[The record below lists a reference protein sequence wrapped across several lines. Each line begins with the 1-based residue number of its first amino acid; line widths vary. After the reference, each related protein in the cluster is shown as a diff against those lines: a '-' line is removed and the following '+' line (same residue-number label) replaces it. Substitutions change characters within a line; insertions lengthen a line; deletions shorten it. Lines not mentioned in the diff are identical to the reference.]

1 MALLETTVRGATG
14 GDAFLLTI
22 FADMALPNSTV
33 DVGSDGF
40 TVAVI
45 EAPPHRLLIAT
56 NGSMATISPLGNHFL
71 ISSSAYSVVLDL
83 SATPPPPPSSHGGSF
98 VGRDSKKVVCFAWSI
113 GHVVANW
120 EGLFNLQLVMVII
133 NGIFF
138 GADFF
143 LTNQGLQGF
152 IAKKPILTY
161 DLSAGTERRKAVL
174 VLSGSDCLLSSHYI
188 NVGRIYHGSSFG
200 TIVFLFSALILATCW
215 EASTHVALAFIS
227 CIPCP
232 FTRIVS
238 YNPRLLV
245 FGIILT
251 LPCVYWSQ
259 YEAMSRDFH
268 EAPFGLALNI
278 SGTLRP
284 SGAYVDAPVST
295 IALHMFP
302 CCYPTI
308 FGVILLAVAE
318 SMVQRKRLYGVFL
331 LDVSWTKTNGFLSCC
346 GVPGWIT
353 GIALDA
359 QNAIKIGNKLFVKPS
374 FQVVLGYATIV
385 QNVPKA
391 ASDATGT
398 DATRDNELTT
408 MTIVSVY
415 DLLPS
420 LLGFHK
426 WLPPWA
432 TPKPFGTI
440 TKHEFHLRTD
450 LMLAK
455 DTAYVH
461 DRGTC

>member
-1 MALLETTVRGATG
+1 MAVDDQNGTTSAQ
-14 GDAFLLTI
+14 
-22 FADMALPNSTV
+22 
-33 DVGSDGF
+33 
-40 TVAVI
+40 
-45 EAPPHRLLIAT
+45 
-56 NGSMATISPLGNHFL
+56 TISPLGNHFL

-83 SATPPPPPSSHGGSF
+83 SATPPPPPPPSSHGGSF

-120 EGLFNLQLVMVII
+120 EGLFTFQLVMVII

-174 VLSGSDCLLSSHYI
+174 VLSGLDCLLSSHYI

-215 EASTHVALAFIS
+215 EAFTHVALAFIS

-259 YEAMSRDFH
+259 YEAMSREFH

-284 SGAYVDAPVST
+284 SGAYVDAPVPT

-302 CCYPTI
+302 CCCPTI
-308 FGVILLAVAE
+308 FGVVLLAVAE
-318 SMVQRKRLYGVFL
+318 SMVQRKILYGVFL

-374 FQVVLGYATIV
+374 LQVVLGYATIV
-385 QNVPKA
+385 QNVLKA

-398 DATRDNELTT
+398 DATRDNEHTT

-450 LMLAK
+450 LMLSK

-461 DRGTC
+461 DRGTCVN